1 MDEIDRA
8 DLEALSFLEA
18 AIAAARGNAAVVP
31 PAGPAT
37 GRERPCATCGDTIP
51 VARLRAVPATRLC
64 CDCAGRRERTLGLHA
79 RPPARHTPAMPLG
92 YDDAHAGDAP
102 GDEVAAA
109 GEALLARFTTP
120 LGLR

>member
-18 AIAAARGNAAVVP
+18 AIAVARGSAAVP
-31 PAGPAT
+31 PPTGPAA

-51 VARLRAVPATRLC
+51 AARLRAVPATQLC
-64 CDCAGRRERTLGLHA
+64 CDCAARRERILGLRA
-79 RPPARHTPAMPLG
+79 RPQSLRTPAMPLD
-92 YDDAHAGDAP
+92 YDHTGEAP
-102 GDEVAAA
+102 GDGVVAA
-109 GEALLARFTTP
+109 GEALLARLTTP